1 MLDVDKFKGA
11 VAEQGLN
18 QRQLARMLGISEN
31 TMYSKVKKGV
41 FGSNEISQM
50 AKLLHLDN
58 GKIVEIFFANS
69 GT

>member
-50 AKLLHLDN
+50 AKLLNLDN

>member
-1 MLDVDKFKGA
+1 MLDVDKFKVA

-31 TMYSKVKKGV
+31 TMCSKVKKGV

-58 GKIVEIFFANS
+58 GKIVVFFANS
-69 GT
+69 DT